1 MTERD
6 AIAALHALREI
17 TVPPETIDAHDSV
30 ATQIRELLDLVAASR
45 LDAAQAAEITEHLR
59 EVNTILR
66 GAGVPEPE
74 RVWGRVDTV
83 GRAQALVPPV
93 VDGTYVR
100 DSFSGSVRFG
110 TFHVGEN
117 SVVHGG
123 AICLL
128 FDDVLGA
135 LALEAELDPSRT
147 AYLTVNFRSVAPVDE
162 TLTVT
167 ATVDRIEGR
176 KQFIRGSLWAGER
189 LCAEAEGLW
198 VALKP
203 GQP

>member
-6 AIAALHALREI
+6 AIAALHALRENRV
-17 TVPPETIDAHDSV
+17 TPEVADAHDAV
-30 ATQIRELLDLVAASR
+30 ATQLRELLDLVTASR
-45 LDAAQAAEITEHLR
+45 LDPSQATEITTRLR
-59 EVNTILR
+59 EVNAILR
-66 GAGVPEPE
+66 GAQAGEPE
-74 RVWGRVDTV
+74 RVWGRVDAA

-93 VDGTYVR
+93 VDGTYVG

-135 LALEAELDPSRT
+135 LALEADLDPSRT

>member
-6 AIAALHALREI
+6 AIAALHALREN

-66 GAGVPEPE
+66 GAGAPEPE

-93 VDGTYVR
+93 DDGTYVGKDR
-100 DSFSGSVRFG
+100 A
-110 TFHVGEN
+110 T
-117 SVVHGG
+117 G
-123 AICLL
+123 ADKYTASRVDLL
-128 FDDVLGA
+128 FGSNSQLRAFAEVYAEDDAKEKFVK
-135 LALEAELDPSRT
+135 D
-147 AYLTVNFRSVAPVDE
+147 FVAAWTKVAD
-162 TLTVT
+162 
-167 ATVDRIEGR
+167 ADR
-176 KQFIRGSLWAGER
+176 FDLN
-189 LCAEAEGLW
+189 
-198 VALKP
+198 
-203 GQP
+203 